1 MLRLEILRHKYRVTV
16 GALTEVQPELQVG
29 MGDHEPTEEQVA
41 QERERTHTEEMQLA
55 ELHRRLA
62 EDPDF
67 PVRADHH
74 DEELASPM
82 GVPDY
87 EDWAEDGTGDV
98 DPDLDPDVKRSP
110 AGV

>member
-1 MLRLEILRHKYRVTV
+1 M
-16 GALTEVQPELQVG
+16 GALSEVEPDLQVG

-41 QERERTHTEEMQLA
+41 EARERTLTEELQLA

-67 PVRADHH
+67 PVRAEHH

-82 GVPDY
+82 GTPDY
-87 EDWAEDGTGDV
+87 EDWAGASDGDA
-98 DPDLDPDVKRSP
+98 DPAPEARPV
-110 AGV
+110 GV